1 MVANNARLYVGDL
14 TKFDSRR
21 DLVFLTSNPQYQDG
35 QVQQHGV
42 SLLIISGDTYLNL
55 TTFPRRLNVRSG
67 HPQDDEWPAEKLWM
81 EVLEG
86 ARVGVTEEKE
96 AEDCL
101 SSEPEHGT
109 SRDISL

>member
-1 MVANNARLYVGDL
+1 M
-14 TKFDSRR
+14 
-21 DLVFLTSNPQYQDG
+21 
-35 QVQQHGV
+35 
-42 SLLIISGDTYLNL
+42 
-55 TTFPRRLNVRSG
+55 RSG